1 MDSDKL
7 LWYSATYKLL
17 TSLMLIFR
25 LFRWACFCRDISA
38 QCKKKT
44 SFPFPRYFIFV
55 SFVQISSNWFWF
67 HFCFFNLGSDLGQNM
82 QFVESYWSRLTLNV
96 QSFSVLF
103 LNLPDKLIYSGWQ
116 EVKDWQMDFLVVDK
130 LFNSNIKMIRNCN
143 DIRVI
148 DLIWSPQNCIQ
159 YMNSIRKMCM

>member
-1 MDSDKL
+1 MDSDEV

-55 SFVQISSNWFWF
+55 SFVQISSNWFDFIFSSFWGERPWSKYAIYWKLLVEIDIKCSEF
-67 HFCFFNLGSDLGQNM
+67 QRSLFELGRQIDI
-82 QFVESYWSRLTLNV
+82 FRLTGGWGLTDIFFGRRQTFQLKHWN
-96 QSFSVLF
+96 
-103 LNLPDKLIYSGWQ
+103 DYKL
-116 EVKDWQMDFLVVDK
+116 
-130 LFNSNIKMIRNCN
+130 
-143 DIRVI
+143 
-148 DLIWSPQNCIQ
+148 
-159 YMNSIRKMCM
+159 